1 MFSNPIPLHKR
12 LSFRQAKNS
21 VLVAL
26 SIGLILST
34 SQLIFD
40 YFNHKSELDKTIEEI
55 LGAAKKSAVHAVY
68 NFDKNAAEQLTRGL
82 VSYAPIVRA
91 EIIDEFGS
99 QLSLSE
105 SLDQGEV
112 SFFSR
117 WLFESEIIFVD
128 DLYKLDYS
136 EKPIGEI
143 VVVIDSTKTA
153 NIFLSRVGLTFFAA
167 ILKNVILTLALIV
180 VFHFTLTKTILELH
194 GVIQK
199 GKTQQRLPKPPR
211 HAKDELGSLISEF
224 NDHLVIIDDQ
234 HNQILESRRN
244 LEEQIKERTLQLEN
258 KNKELIEK
266 REIALKANIAKSE
279 FLAMMS
285 HEVKTPMGAVLGI
298 IQLLTHSSLTQE
310 QRKHVNVIKT
320 SCESLVKLINELL
333 SYSKIDKNEIFL
345 EIEPFSLFD
354 LIKSVETLMS
364 AQVNEKNL
372 SLKTNITGGIKGELI
387 GDGGKIKQVLIN
399 LISNAIKYTD
409 EGDIAIDVKVV
420 GRKDKNIN
428 IRFSVADSGLGIPD
442 SHKHEV
448 FKEFFQINQ
457 NEDSKRRG
465 TGLGLAICQKL
476 VELMGGELK
485 IRDNS
490 KTKSGSVF
498 YFTVWLR
505 ESSDTAAQSATL
517 KNIKQMPPLNILV
530 VEDVCVNREVLEE
543 LLSIDGHLVISAKNG
558 LEALNE
564 LDRHTPDVILMDIRM
579 PVLNGFE
586 ATKRI
591 RELEDPKK
599 SGIPIIG
606 VTAHFFRNELETCR
620 LNGMNDIV
628 HKPISLP
635 ELYTTVLKYIDFDKR
650 YGINPLAQ
658 GVKKEHY
665 LDFDTIDRHIAGI
678 GIQKSYQ
685 LTEKAII
692 SCERKIEA
700 LGKLTKDGCAESVQ
714 KESHDLSGIAK
725 NFGFAV
731 LAQIST
737 QIEALSANQ
746 DFQSIS
752 DLITDLSRSLKVTS
766 HLYRFY
772 IDKTKNAAV

>member
-40 YFNHKSELDKTIEEI
+40 YFNHKSDLDKTIEEI
-55 LGAAKKSAVHAVY
+55 LDAAKKSAVHAVY

-91 EIIDEFGS
+91 EIIDEFDS

-211 HAKDELGSLISEF
+211 HAEDELGSLISEF

-310 QRKHVNVIKT
+310 QRKHVNVIKI

-345 EIEPFSLFD
+345 EMEPFSLFD
-354 LIKSVETLMS
+354 LIKSVENLMS

-372 SLKTNITGGIKGELI
+372 ALKTNITGGIKGQLI
-387 GDGGKIKQVLIN
+387 GDGGKIKQILIN

-428 IRFSVADSGLGIPD
+428 IRFSVADSGSGIPD

-457 NEDSKRRG
+457 HENSKRRG

-505 ESSDTAAQSATL
+505 ESSDTATQSATL
-517 KNIKQMPPLNILV
+517 KNINQMPPLNILV

-665 LDFDTIDRHIAGI
+665 LDFDIIDRHIAGI

-700 LGKLTKDGCAESVQ
+700 LGKTTKNGCVKSVQ

-725 NFGFAV
+725 NFGFIV

-737 QIEALSANQ
+737 QIEALAASQ

-752 DLITDLSRSLKVTS
+752 GLITDLSRSLKVTS
-766 HLYRFY
+766 QLCRSYM
-772 IDKTKNAAV
+772 DKTKNAAV

>member
-1 MFSNPIPLHKR
+1 MLSNPIPLHKR

-55 LGAAKKSAVHAVY
+55 LDAAKKSAVHAVY

-91 EIIDEFGS
+91 EIIDEFDS

-211 HAKDELGSLISEF
+211 HAEDELGSLISEF

-266 REIALKANIAKSE
+266 REIALKANMAKSE

-298 IQLLTHSSLTQE
+298 
-310 QRKHVNVIKT
+310 RA
-320 SCESLVKLINELL
+320 
-333 SYSKIDKNEIFL
+333 
-345 EIEPFSLFD
+345 P
-354 LIKSVETLMS
+354 
-364 AQVNEKNL
+364 
-372 SLKTNITGGIKGELI
+372 
-387 GDGGKIKQVLIN
+387 
-399 LISNAIKYTD
+399 
-409 EGDIAIDVKVV
+409 
-420 GRKDKNIN
+420 R
-428 IRFSVADSGLGIPD
+428 
-442 SHKHEV
+442 
-448 FKEFFQINQ
+448 
-457 NEDSKRRG
+457 
-465 TGLGLAICQKL
+465 
-476 VELMGGELK
+476 
-485 IRDNS
+485 
-490 KTKSGSVF
+490 
-498 YFTVWLR
+498 
-505 ESSDTAAQSATL
+505 
-517 KNIKQMPPLNILV
+517 
-530 VEDVCVNREVLEE
+530 
-543 LLSIDGHLVISAKNG
+543 
-558 LEALNE
+558 
-564 LDRHTPDVILMDIRM
+564 
-579 PVLNGFE
+579 
-586 ATKRI
+586 
-591 RELEDPKK
+591 
-599 SGIPIIG
+599 
-606 VTAHFFRNELETCR
+606 
-620 LNGMNDIV
+620 
-628 HKPISLP
+628 
-635 ELYTTVLKYIDFDKR
+635 
-650 YGINPLAQ
+650 
-658 GVKKEHY
+658 
-665 LDFDTIDRHIAGI
+665 
-678 GIQKSYQ
+678 
-685 LTEKAII
+685 
-692 SCERKIEA
+692 
-700 LGKLTKDGCAESVQ
+700 
-714 KESHDLSGIAK
+714 
-725 NFGFAV
+725 
-731 LAQIST
+731 
-737 QIEALSANQ
+737 
-746 DFQSIS
+746 
-752 DLITDLSRSLKVTS
+752 
-766 HLYRFY
+766 
-772 IDKTKNAAV
+772 

>member
-1 MFSNPIPLHKR
+1 MFSNSIPLHKR

-40 YFNHKSELDKTIEEI
+40 YFNHKSELDKNIEEI
-55 LGAAKKSAVHAVY
+55 LDAAKKSAVHAAY

-136 EKPIGEI
+136 KKPIGEI

-199 GKTQQRLPKPPR
+199 GKTQQRLPKPLR
-211 HAKDELGSLISEF
+211 HAEDELGSLISEF

-345 EIEPFSLFD
+345 EMEPFSLFD

-372 SLKTNITGGIKGELI
+372 SLKTNITGGIKGQLI
-387 GDGGKIKQVLIN
+387 GDGGKIKQILIN

-428 IRFSVADSGLGIPD
+428 IRFSVADSGSGIPD
-442 SHKHEV
+442 SHKHQV

-457 NEDSKRRG
+457 HEDSKRRG

-650 YGINPLAQ
+650 YGINPLAR

-665 LDFDTIDRHIAGI
+665 LDFDIIDRHIAGI

-692 SCERKIEA
+692 SCERKIEV
-700 LGKLTKDGCAESVQ
+700 LGKITKNGCVKSVQ
-714 KESHDLSGIAK
+714 KESHDLSGIAN
-725 NFGFAV
+725 NFGFII

-737 QIEALSANQ
+737 QIEALAASQ

-752 DLITDLSRSLKVTS
+752 GLITDLSRSLEVTS
-766 HLYRFY
+766 QLCRSYM
-772 IDKTKNAAV
+772 DKTKNAAV